1 MIRDDLIA
9 LTPDVLAALSNR
21 GLVKRA
27 TREVDAGERP
37 ALTEDADGAVR
48 AAYPDGVTVTL
59 PPGGGLTAARCSC
72 PAPGVCRH
80 LLAVVLTYQRTHAD
94 APAHEATPD
103 RDAGPDHDA
112 APDRKAP
119 PEREVAPDHDAAAD
133 HDTAAD
139 RTAASNR
146 EAALD
151 RPAAPGPGASRD
163 RGAAPGRE
171 ADGAGGEPWR
181 WSPGDVTDED
191 LAAAIGAPALTA
203 ARRQLRRGYTAV
215 VHRPDPA
222 DPVPR
227 VELPTNTVR
236 FLVPH
241 QIGYARGDAAD
252 DGGESIALAVWACR
266 AADRQHPDRPEAQV
280 RVGGPATVTDLAALD
295 AAVAL
300 AADVLLTGAAH
311 LGSGT
316 DARLAAVRRDLD
328 AAGLRWPLL
337 AVDDLAGQLE
347 AYAARGA
354 RYRPENLADLV
365 AELPARRRAVVNAGA
380 TPPERVLGA
389 HEPAETPLRRLRLTG
404 LGARVRE
411 SGGEVGVDVV
421 LAHPAAVSVLV
432 LHRAY
437 PVTDDGPP
445 TGHELAGR
453 RVTGTTLG
461 ALATG
466 NVVSES
472 AVRSAAHR
480 LRFAAGRLARTTVT
494 PGTGEWSGLPPG
506 LLARD
511 PDALAAELAARP
523 PRLLRPRAAAES
535 VRVLALG
542 EVRAIGYAAGEQR
555 LHATVTGAD
564 GGTATLT
571 ATHHS
576 AAPGALDALAAALDG
591 THGPP
596 RYVSGTVRRGA
607 DGLVVEPLAVV
618 ADAVVVPDLAPGVGD
633 GRLAGALDARPDP
646 VAAALGTASALLA
659 QAAHSGLRHLPA
671 GFPDRLRAT
680 AAGLTGVG
688 LDRCGAALSGLA
700 GALGA
705 DPGEPAV
712 RAWVDAWI
720 RLSVTAESR

>member
-1 MIRDDLIA
+1 MTRDDLIA

-37 ALTEDADGAVR
+37 VLTEDADGAVR

-59 PPGGGLTAARCSC
+59 PVGGGLAAGICSC

-80 LLAVVLTYQRTHAD
+80 LLSVVLTYQRTHAD
-94 APAHEATPD
+94 APAREATPD
-103 RDAGPDHDA
+103 G
-112 APDRKAP
+112 
-119 PEREVAPDHDAAAD
+119 
-133 HDTAAD
+133 
-139 RTAASNR
+139 

-151 RPAAPGPGASRD
+151 GEAAPD
-163 RGAAPGRE
+163 TDAAPGR
-171 ADGAGGEPWR
+171 DDAGVPAEPWR
-181 WSPGDVTDED
+181 WSPGDVTDEE
-191 LAAAIGAPALTA
+191 LAAAINAPALA
-203 ARRQLRRGYTAV
+203 AAKRRLRRGYTAV
-215 VHRPDPA
+215 VHRPDAA

-227 VELPTNTVR
+227 VELPTGTVR
-236 FLVPH
+236 FLVPR

-266 AADRQHPDRPEAQV
+266 AADREHPDRPEAQV
-280 RVGGPATVTDLAALD
+280 RVGGPATVTDHPALD

-300 AADVLLTGAAH
+300 AADVLLTGVAH
-311 LGSGT
+311 LGSGV
-316 DARLAAVRRDLD
+316 DARLAAARRDLD

-337 AVDDLAGQLE
+337 AVEDLAGQLE

-354 RYRPENLADLV
+354 RYRPETLADLL

-380 TPPERVLGA
+380 TPPERVLGT
-389 HEPAETPLRRLRLTG
+389 HEPAETPLRRVRLTG
-404 LGARVRE
+404 LGARVRS

-432 LHRAY
+432 LRRAY
-437 PVTDDGPP
+437 PVTGDDPP
-445 TGHELAGR
+445 TGRELAGR
-453 RVTGTTLG
+453 RITGATLG
-461 ALATG
+461 ALAGG

-472 AVRSAAHR
+472 AVRSAAHQ

-494 PGTGEWSGLPPG
+494 PGAGDWSGLPPG

-511 PDALAAELAARP
+511 PDALAAELAGRP
-523 PRLLRPRAAAES
+523 PRLLRPRTAAES

-555 LHATVTGAD
+555 LHATVTGVD
-564 GGTATLT
+564 GGTATVT
-571 ATHHS
+571 ATHHA

-618 ADAVVVPDLAPGVGD
+618 ADTVVVPDLAPGVGD
-633 GRLAGALDARPDP
+633 GRLAGAVDARPDP
-646 VAAALGTASALLA
+646 VAAALGAAAALLA
-659 QAAHSGLRHLPA
+659 QAAHTGLRHLPA
-671 GFPDRLRAT
+671 AFPERLRAT
-680 AAGLTGVG
+680 AAGLAAVG
-688 LDRCGAALSGLA
+688 LDRCGATVSGLA

-720 RLSVTAESR
+720 RLSVTGESR

>member
-1 MIRDDLIA
+1 MTRDDLIA

-37 ALTEDADGAVR
+37 LLTEDTDGAVR

-59 PPGGGLTAARCSC
+59 PVGGGLAAGICSC

-80 LLAVVLTYQRTHAD
+80 LLTVVLTYQRTHAD
-94 APAHEATPD
+94 APARE
-103 RDAGPDHDA
+103 A
-112 APDRKAP
+112 APDG
-119 PEREVAPDHDAAAD
+119 
-133 HDTAAD
+133 
-139 RTAASNR
+139 

-151 RPAAPGPGASRD
+151 GEAAPD
-163 RGAAPGRE
+163 TDAAPGRDD
-171 ADGAGGEPWR
+171 AGAPAEPWR
-181 WSPGDVTDED
+181 WSPGDVTDEE
-191 LAAAIGAPALTA
+191 LAAAIGAPALA
-203 ARRQLRRGYTAV
+203 AAKRRLRRGYTAV
-215 VHRPDPA
+215 VHRPDAA

-227 VELPTNTVR
+227 VELPTGTVR

-266 AADRQHPDRPEAQV
+266 AADREHPDRPEAQI
-280 RVGGPATVTDLAALD
+280 RVGGPATVTEHAALD

-311 LGSGT
+311 LGSGV
-316 DARLAAVRRDLD
+316 DARLAAARRDLD

-337 AVDDLAGQLE
+337 AVEDLAGQLE

-354 RYRPENLADLV
+354 RYRPETLADLL

-380 TPPERVLGA
+380 TPPERVLGT
-389 HEPAETPLRRLRLTG
+389 HEPAETPLRRVRLTG
-404 LGARVRE
+404 LGARVRS

-432 LHRAY
+432 LRRAY
-437 PVTDDGPP
+437 PITGDDPP
-445 TGHELAGR
+445 TGRELAGR
-453 RVTGTTLG
+453 RITGATLG
-461 ALATG
+461 ALAGG

-472 AVRSAAHR
+472 AVRSAAHQ

-494 PGTGEWSGLPPG
+494 PGAGDWSGLPPG

-511 PDALAAELAARP
+511 PDALAAELAGRP
-523 PRLLRPRAAAES
+523 PRLLRPRTAAES

-564 GGTATLT
+564 GGTATVT
-571 ATHHS
+571 ATHHA

-618 ADAVVVPDLAPGVGD
+618 ADTVVVPDLAPGVGD
-633 GRLAGALDARPDP
+633 GRLAGAVDARPDP
-646 VAAALGTASALLA
+646 VAAALGAAVALLA
-659 QAAHSGLRHLPA
+659 QAGVPWLRSTGRRSPA
-671 GFPDRLRAT
+671 ARRRS
-680 AAGLTGVG
+680 TGT
-688 LDRCGAALSGLA
+688 
-700 GALGA
+700 
-705 DPGEPAV
+705 AV
-712 RAWVDAWI
+712 RWRGRRAPHRRRAHRWRAA
-720 RLSVTAESR
+720 RSAPARSRR

>member
-1 MIRDDLIA
+1 MTRDDLIA

-27 TREVDAGERP
+27 TKEVDAGERP
-37 ALTEDADGAVR
+37 TLTVDADGTMR
-48 AAYPDGVTVTL
+48 AAYPDEVTVTL
-59 PPGGGLTAARCSC
+59 PVGGGLTAGICSC

-80 LLAVVLTYQRTHAD
+80 LLAAVLTYLRAHAD
-94 APAHEATPD
+94 AAGRGATPD
-103 RDAGPDHDA
+103 RDAGPGRDAVSNRKA
-112 APDRKAP
+112 APDGK
-119 PEREVAPDHDAAAD
+119 V
-133 HDTAAD
+133 
-139 RTAASNR
+139 
-146 EAALD
+146 
-151 RPAAPGPGASRD
+151 GPGGKAGPD
-163 RGAAPGRE
+163 RRADPDGHAAPGR
-171 ADGAGGEPWR
+171 DGAAAGEEPWR
-181 WSPGDVTDED
+181 WSPGDVTDEE

-203 ARRQLRRGYTAV
+203 ARRRLRRGYTAV
-215 VHRPDPA
+215 VHRPDAA

-227 VELPTNTVR
+227 VELPTGTVR
-236 FLVPH
+236 FLVPR

-252 DGGESIALAVWACR
+252 DGGEAVALAVWACR
-266 AADRQHPDRPEAQV
+266 TADREHPDRPEAQV
-280 RVGGPATVTDLAALD
+280 RVGGAATVTDRPALD

-300 AADVLLTGAAH
+300 AADVLLAGAPH
-311 LGSGT
+311 LGSGV
-316 DARLAAVRRDLD
+316 DARLAAARRDLD

-354 RYRPENLADLV
+354 RYRPETFADLL

-380 TPPERVLGA
+380 TPAERVLGA
-389 HEPAETPLRRLRLTG
+389 QEPAETPLRRVRLTG

-432 LHRAY
+432 LRRAY
-437 PVTDDGPP
+437 PVTDGGPP

-472 AVRSAAHR
+472 AVRSAAHQ
-480 LRFAAGRLARTTVT
+480 LRFAAGRLARTTVA
-494 PGTGEWSGLPPG
+494 PGAGEWSGLPPG
-506 LLARD
+506 LLVRD
-511 PDALAAELAARP
+511 PDALAAELAGRP
-523 PRLLRPRAAAES
+523 PRLLRSRTAAES

-542 EVRAIGYAAGEQR
+542 EVRAVGYAAGEQR

-564 GGTATLT
+564 GGTATVT
-571 ATHHS
+571 ATHHG
-576 AAPGALDALAAALDG
+576 AAPGALDALAAALEG

-596 RYVSGTVRRGA
+596 RYISGTVRRGA

-618 ADAVVVPDLAPGVGD
+618 ADAVVVPDLSPGAGD
-633 GRLAGALDARPDP
+633 GRLAGAVDARPDP

-659 QAAHSGLRHLPA
+659 QAAHTGLRHLPA

-680 AAGLTGVG
+680 AAGLAGVG

-705 DPGEPAV
+705 DPGEQAV

>member
-1 MIRDDLIA
+1 MTRDDLIA

-37 ALTEDADGAVR
+37 VLTEDADGAVR

-59 PPGGGLTAARCSC
+59 PVGGGLAAGICSC

-80 LLAVVLTYQRTHAD
+80 LLTVVLTYQRTHAD
-94 APAHEATPD
+94 APARE
-103 RDAGPDHDA
+103 A
-112 APDRKAP
+112 APDG
-119 PEREVAPDHDAAAD
+119 
-133 HDTAAD
+133 
-139 RTAASNR
+139 

-151 RPAAPGPGASRD
+151 GEAAPD
-163 RGAAPGRE
+163 TGAAPGRE
-171 ADGAGGEPWR
+171 DAGSGGEPWR
-181 WSPGDVTDED
+181 WSPGDVTDEE
-191 LAAAIGAPALTA
+191 LAAAINAPALA
-203 ARRQLRRGYTAV
+203 AAKRRLRRGYTAV
-215 VHRPDPA
+215 VHRPDAA

-227 VELPTNTVR
+227 VELPTGTVR

-266 AADRQHPDRPEAQV
+266 AADREHPDRPEAQV
-280 RVGGPATVTDLAALD
+280 RVGGPATVTDHPALD

-311 LGSGT
+311 LGSGV
-316 DARLAAVRRDLD
+316 DARLAAARRDLD

-337 AVDDLAGQLE
+337 AVEDLAGQLE

-354 RYRPENLADLV
+354 RYRPETLADLL

-380 TPPERVLGA
+380 TPPERVLGT
-389 HEPAETPLRRLRLTG
+389 HEPAETPLRRVRLTG
-404 LGARVRE
+404 LGARVRS

-432 LHRAY
+432 LRRAY
-437 PVTDDGPP
+437 PVTGDDPP
-445 TGHELAGR
+445 TGRELAGR
-453 RVTGTTLG
+453 RITGATLG
-461 ALATG
+461 ALAGG

-472 AVRSAAHR
+472 AVRSAAHQ

-494 PGTGEWSGLPPG
+494 PGAGDWSGLPPG

-511 PDALAAELAARP
+511 PDALAAELAGRP
-523 PRLLRPRAAAES
+523 PRLLRPRTAAES

-555 LHATVTGAD
+555 LHATVTGVD
-564 GGTATLT
+564 GGTATVT
-571 ATHHS
+571 ATHHA
-576 AAPGALDALAAALDG
+576 AAPGALDALAAAMDG

-618 ADAVVVPDLAPGVGD
+618 ADTVVVPDLAPGVGD
-633 GRLAGALDARPDP
+633 GRLAGAVDARPDP
-646 VAAALGTASALLA
+646 VAAALGAAVALLA
-659 QAAHSGLRHLPA
+659 QAAHTGLRHLPA
-671 GFPDRLRAT
+671 AFPERLRAT
-680 AAGLTGVG
+680 AAGLAAVG
-688 LDRCGAALSGLA
+688 LDRCGATVSGLA

-720 RLSVTAESR
+720 RLSVTGESR

>member
-1 MIRDDLIA
+1 MTRDDLIA

-27 TREVDAGERP
+27 TKEVDAGERP
-37 ALTEDADGAVR
+37 VLTEDADGAVR

-59 PPGGGLTAARCSC
+59 PGGGGLAAGICSC

-80 LLAVVLTYQRTHAD
+80 LLSVVLTYQRTHAD
-94 APAHEATPD
+94 APARE
-103 RDAGPDHDA
+103 A
-112 APDRKAP
+112 APDG
-119 PEREVAPDHDAAAD
+119 
-133 HDTAAD
+133 
-139 RTAASNR
+139 

-151 RPAAPGPGASRD
+151 GEAAPDTDAAPGLDDAGAP
-163 RGAAPGRE
+163 A
-171 ADGAGGEPWR
+171 EPWR
-181 WSPGDVTDED
+181 WSPGDVTDEE
-191 LAAAIGAPALTA
+191 LASAIGAPALA
-203 ARRQLRRGYTAV
+203 AAKRRLRRGYTAV
-215 VHRPDPA
+215 VHRPDAA

-227 VELPTNTVR
+227 VELPTGTVR
-236 FLVPH
+236 FLVPR

-266 AADRQHPDRPEAQV
+266 AADREHPDRPEAQV
-280 RVGGPATVTDLAALD
+280 RVGGPATVTDHPALD

-311 LGSGT
+311 LGSGV
-316 DARLAAVRRDLD
+316 DARLTAARRALD

-337 AVDDLAGQLE
+337 AVEDLAGQLE

-354 RYRPENLADLV
+354 RYRPETLADLL
-365 AELPARRRAVVNAGA
+365 AELPARRRAVVNVGA
-380 TPPERVLGA
+380 TPPERVLGT
-389 HEPAETPLRRLRLTG
+389 HEPAETPLRRVRLTG
-404 LGARVRE
+404 LGARVRS

-432 LHRAY
+432 LRRAY
-437 PVTDDGPP
+437 PVTGDDPP
-445 TGHELAGR
+445 TGRELAGR
-453 RVTGTTLG
+453 RITGATLG
-461 ALATG
+461 ALAGG

-472 AVRSAAHR
+472 AVRSAAHQ

-494 PGTGEWSGLPPG
+494 PGAGDWSGLPPG

-511 PDALAAELAARP
+511 PDALAAELAGRP
-523 PRLLRPRAAAES
+523 PRLLRPRTAAES

-564 GGTATLT
+564 GGTATVT
-571 ATHHS
+571 ATHHA

-618 ADAVVVPDLAPGVGD
+618 ADTVVVPDLAPGVGD
-633 GRLAGALDARPDP
+633 GRLAGAVDARPDP
-646 VAAALGTASALLA
+646 VAAALGAAAALLA
-659 QAAHSGLRHLPA
+659 QAAHTGLRHLPA
-671 GFPDRLRAT
+671 AFPERLRAT
-680 AAGLTGVG
+680 AAGLAAVG
-688 LDRCGAALSGLA
+688 LDRCGATVSGLA

-720 RLSVTAESR
+720 RLSVTGESR

>member
-1 MIRDDLIA
+1 MTRDDLIA

-27 TREVDAGERP
+27 TREVNAGERP
-37 ALTEDADGAVR
+37 VLTEDADGAVR

-59 PPGGGLTAARCSC
+59 PVGGGLAAGICSC

-80 LLAVVLTYQRTHAD
+80 LLTVVLTYQRTHAD
-94 APAHEATPD
+94 AP
-103 RDAGPDHDA
+103 G
-112 APDRKAP
+112 
-119 PEREVAPDHDAAAD
+119 REVAPDQPAAPDRQAVPGHDAASS
-133 HDTAAD
+133 HDAEPGHDVTPG
-139 RTAASNR
+139 
-146 EAALD
+146 LD
-151 RPAAPGPGASRD
+151 DA
-163 RGAAPGRE
+163 
-171 ADGAGGEPWR
+171 GAGCEPWR
-181 WSPGDVTDED
+181 WSPGDVTDEE
-191 LAAAIGAPALTA
+191 LAAAINAPALA
-203 ARRQLRRGYTAV
+203 AAKRRLRRGYTAV
-215 VHRPDPA
+215 VHRPDAA

-227 VELPTNTVR
+227 VELPTGTVR
-236 FLVPH
+236 FLVPR

-266 AADRQHPDRPEAQV
+266 AADREHPDRPEAQV
-280 RVGGPATVTDLAALD
+280 RVGGPATVTDHPALD

-300 AADVLLTGAAH
+300 AADVLLTGVAH
-311 LGSGT
+311 LGSGV
-316 DARLAAVRRDLD
+316 DARLAAARRDLD

-337 AVDDLAGQLE
+337 AVEDLAGQLE

-354 RYRPENLADLV
+354 RYRPETLADLL

-380 TPPERVLGA
+380 TPPERVLGT
-389 HEPAETPLRRLRLTG
+389 HEPAETPLRRVRLTG
-404 LGARVRE
+404 LGARVRS

-432 LHRAY
+432 LRRAY
-437 PVTDDGPP
+437 PVTGDDPP
-445 TGHELAGR
+445 TGRELAGR
-453 RVTGTTLG
+453 RITGATLG
-461 ALATG
+461 ALAGG

-472 AVRSAAHR
+472 AVRSAAHQ

-494 PGTGEWSGLPPG
+494 PGAGDWSGLPPG

-511 PDALAAELAARP
+511 PDALAAELAGRP
-523 PRLLRPRAAAES
+523 PRLLRPRTAAES

-564 GGTATLT
+564 GGTATVT
-571 ATHHS
+571 ATHHA

-596 RYVSGTVRRGA
+596 RYVSGAVRRGA

-618 ADAVVVPDLAPGVGD
+618 ADTVVVPDLAPGVGD
-633 GRLAGALDARPDP
+633 GRLAGAVDARPDP
-646 VAAALGTASALLA
+646 VAAALGAAVALLA
-659 QAAHSGLRHLPA
+659 QAAHTGLRHLPA
-671 GFPDRLRAT
+671 AFPERLRAT
-680 AAGLTGVG
+680 AAGLAAVG
-688 LDRCGAALSGLA
+688 LDRCGATVSGLA

-720 RLSVTAESR
+720 RLSVTGESR

>member
-1 MIRDDLIA
+1 MTRDDLIA
-9 LTPDVLAALSNR
+9 LIPDVLAALSNR

-27 TREVDAGERP
+27 TKEVDAGERP
-37 ALTEDADGAVR
+37 MLTEDTDGAVR

-59 PPGGGLTAARCSC
+59 PVGGGLAAGICSC

-80 LLAVVLTYQRTHAD
+80 LLTVVLTYQRTHAD
-94 APAHEATPD
+94 APARE
-103 RDAGPDHDA
+103 A
-112 APDRKAP
+112 APDG
-119 PEREVAPDHDAAAD
+119 
-133 HDTAAD
+133 
-139 RTAASNR
+139 

-151 RPAAPGPGASRD
+151 GEAAPD
-163 RGAAPGRE
+163 TDAAPGRE
-171 ADGAGGEPWR
+171 DAGSGGEPWR
-181 WSPGDVTDED
+181 WSPGDVTDEE
-191 LAAAIGAPALTA
+191 LAAAIGAPALA
-203 ARRQLRRGYTAV
+203 AAKRRLRRGYTAV
-215 VHRPDPA
+215 VHRPDAA

-227 VELPTNTVR
+227 VELPTGTVR
-236 FLVPH
+236 FLVPR

-266 AADRQHPDRPEAQV
+266 AADREHPDRPEAQV
-280 RVGGPATVTDLAALD
+280 RVGGPATVTDHPALD

-300 AADVLLTGAAH
+300 AADVLLTGVAH
-311 LGSGT
+311 LGSGV
-316 DARLAAVRRDLD
+316 DARLAAARRDLD

-337 AVDDLAGQLE
+337 AVEDLAGQLE

-354 RYRPENLADLV
+354 RYRPETLADLL

-380 TPPERVLGA
+380 TPPERVLGT
-389 HEPAETPLRRLRLTG
+389 HEPAETPLRRVRLTG
-404 LGARVRE
+404 LGARVRS

-432 LHRAY
+432 LRRAY
-437 PVTDDGPP
+437 PVTGDDPP
-445 TGHELAGR
+445 TGRELAGR
-453 RVTGTTLG
+453 RITGATLG
-461 ALATG
+461 ALAGG

-472 AVRSAAHR
+472 AVRSAAHQ

-494 PGTGEWSGLPPG
+494 PGAGDWSGLPPG

-511 PDALAAELAARP
+511 PDALAAELAGRP
-523 PRLLRPRAAAES
+523 PRLLRPRTAAES

-555 LHATVTGAD
+555 LHATVTGVD
-564 GGTATLT
+564 GGTATVT
-571 ATHHS
+571 ATHHA

-618 ADAVVVPDLAPGVGD
+618 ADTVVVPDLAPGVGD
-633 GRLAGALDARPDP
+633 GRLAGAVDARPDP
-646 VAAALGTASALLA
+646 VAAALGAAAALLA
-659 QAAHSGLRHLPA
+659 QAAHTGLRHLPA
-671 GFPDRLRAT
+671 AFPERLRAT
-680 AAGLTGVG
+680 AAGLAAVG
-688 LDRCGAALSGLA
+688 LDRCGATVAGLA

-720 RLSVTAESR
+720 RLSVTGESR

>member
-1 MIRDDLIA
+1 MTRDDLIA

-27 TREVDAGERP
+27 TKEVDGGERP

-59 PPGGGLTAARCSC
+59 PVGGGLAAGICSC

-80 LLAVVLTYQRTHAD
+80 LLTVVLTYQRTHAD
-94 APAHEATPD
+94 APARE
-103 RDAGPDHDA
+103 A
-112 APDRKAP
+112 APDG
-119 PEREVAPDHDAAAD
+119 
-133 HDTAAD
+133 
-139 RTAASNR
+139 

-151 RPAAPGPGASRD
+151 GEAAPD
-163 RGAAPGRE
+163 TDAAPGRDD
-171 ADGAGGEPWR
+171 AGSGGEPWR
-181 WSPGDVTDED
+181 WSPGDVTDEE
-191 LAAAIGAPALTA
+191 LAAAIGAPALA
-203 ARRQLRRGYTAV
+203 AAKRRLRRGYTAV
-215 VHRPDPA
+215 VHRPDAA

-227 VELPTNTVR
+227 VELPTGTVR
-236 FLVPH
+236 FLVPR
-241 QIGYARGDAAD
+241 QIGYARGDAD

-266 AADRQHPDRPEAQV
+266 AADREHPDRPEAQI
-280 RVGGPATVTDLAALD
+280 RVGGPATVTEHAALD

-311 LGSGT
+311 LGSGV
-316 DARLAAVRRDLD
+316 DGRLAAARRDLD

-337 AVDDLAGQLE
+337 AVEDLAGQLE

-354 RYRPENLADLV
+354 RYRPETLADLL

-380 TPPERVLGA
+380 TPPERVLGT
-389 HEPAETPLRRLRLTG
+389 HEPAETPLRRVRLTG
-404 LGARVRE
+404 LGARVRS

-432 LHRAY
+432 LRRAY
-437 PVTDDGPP
+437 PITGDDPP
-445 TGHELAGR
+445 TGRELAGR
-453 RVTGTTLG
+453 RITGATLG
-461 ALATG
+461 ALAGG

-472 AVRSAAHR
+472 AVRSAAHQ

-494 PGTGEWSGLPPG
+494 PGAGDWSGLPPG

-511 PDALAAELAARP
+511 PDALAAELAGRP
-523 PRLLRPRAAAES
+523 PRLLRPRTAAES

-564 GGTATLT
+564 GGTATVT
-571 ATHHS
+571 ATHHA

-618 ADAVVVPDLAPGVGD
+618 ADTVVVPDLAPGVGD
-633 GRLAGALDARPDP
+633 GRLAGAVDARPDP
-646 VAAALGTASALLA
+646 VAAALGAAVALLA
-659 QAAHSGLRHLPA
+659 QAAHTGLRHLPA
-671 GFPDRLRAT
+671 AFPERLRAT
-680 AAGLTGVG
+680 AAGLAAVG
-688 LDRCGAALSGLA
+688 LDRCGATVSGLA

-720 RLSVTAESR
+720 RLSVTGESR

>member
-1 MIRDDLIA
+1 MTRADLIA

-27 TREVDAGERP
+27 TKEVDAGERP
-37 ALTEDADGAVR
+37 TLIEDTDGAVR

-59 PPGGGLTAARCSC
+59 PPGGGGLAAACCSC

-80 LLAVVLTYQRTHAD
+80 LLAVVLTYQRTHAHTPD
-94 APAHEATPD
+94 RQAPPD
-103 RDAGPDHDA
+103 RDAAPGHDA

-119 PEREVAPDHDAAAD
+119 PDGEVAPGY
-133 HDTAAD
+133 DTAGD
-139 RTAASNR
+139 RKAAPNL
-146 EAALD
+146 EAAPD
-151 RPAAPGPGASRD
+151 GQ
-163 RGAAPGRE
+163 AAPGRDD
-171 ADGAGGEPWR
+171 ARAGGEPWR
-181 WSPGDVTDED
+181 WSPGDVTDEE
-191 LAAAIGAPALTA
+191 LAAAIGAPALA
-203 ARRQLRRGYTAV
+203 AAQRRRRRGYTAV
-215 VHRPDPA
+215 VHRPDAA

-227 VELPTNTVR
+227 VELPTGTVR
-236 FLVPH
+236 FLVPR

-252 DGGESIALAVWACR
+252 DGGEAIALAVWACR
-266 AADRQHPDRPEAQV
+266 AADREHPDRPEAQV
-280 RVGGPATVTDLAALD
+280 RVGGAATVTDHPALD
-295 AAVAL
+295 AAVTL

-311 LGSGT
+311 LGSGV

-354 RYRPENLADLV
+354 RYRPETFADLL

-380 TPPERVLGA
+380 TPPERVLGT
-389 HEPAETPLRRLRLTG
+389 HEPAETPLRRVRLTG
-404 LGARVRE
+404 LGARVRC

-432 LHRAY
+432 LRRAY
-437 PVTDDGPP
+437 PVTDDGTP

-453 RVTGTTLG
+453 RATGATLG

-494 PGTGEWSGLPPG
+494 PGTGSWSELPPG
-506 LLARD
+506 LLTGD
-511 PDALAAELAARP
+511 PDALAAELAGRP
-523 PRLLRPRAAAES
+523 PRLLRPRTAAEA

-555 LHATVTGAD
+555 LDATVTGAD
-564 GGTATLT
+564 GGTATVT
-571 ATHHS
+571 ATHHA

-618 ADAVVVPDLAPGVGD
+618 ADAVVVPELAPGAGD
-633 GRLAGALDARPDP
+633 GRLAGAVDVRPDP

-659 QAAHSGLRHLPA
+659 QAAHTGLRHLAA
-671 GFPDRLRAT
+671 GFPERLRTT
-680 AAGLTGVG
+680 AAGLAGVG
-688 LDRCGAALSGLA
+688 LERCGAALSGLA
-700 GALGA
+700 GTLGA

-720 RLSVTAESR
+720 RLSVTTESR

>member
-1 MIRDDLIA
+1 MTRDDLIA

-37 ALTEDADGAVR
+37 VLTEDADGAVR

-59 PPGGGLTAARCSC
+59 PVGGGLAAGICSC

-80 LLAVVLTYQRTHAD
+80 LLTVVLTYQRTHAD
-94 APAHEATPD
+94 APARE
-103 RDAGPDHDA
+103 A
-112 APDRKAP
+112 APDG
-119 PEREVAPDHDAAAD
+119 
-133 HDTAAD
+133 
-139 RTAASNR
+139 

-151 RPAAPGPGASRD
+151 GEAAPD
-163 RGAAPGRE
+163 TDAAPGRE
-171 ADGAGGEPWR
+171 DAGSGGEPWR
-181 WSPGDVTDED
+181 WSPGDVTDEE
-191 LAAAIGAPALTA
+191 LAAAIGAPALA
-203 ARRQLRRGYTAV
+203 AAKRRLRRGYTAV
-215 VHRPDPA
+215 VHRPDAA

-227 VELPTNTVR
+227 VELPTGTVR
-236 FLVPH
+236 FLVPR

-266 AADRQHPDRPEAQV
+266 AADREHPDRPEAQV
-280 RVGGPATVTDLAALD
+280 RVGGPATVTDHPALD

-300 AADVLLTGAAH
+300 AADVLLTGVAH
-311 LGSGT
+311 LGSGV
-316 DARLAAVRRDLD
+316 DARLAAARRDLD

-337 AVDDLAGQLE
+337 AVEDLAGQLE

-354 RYRPENLADLV
+354 RYRPETLADLL

-380 TPPERVLGA
+380 TPPERVLGT
-389 HEPAETPLRRLRLTG
+389 HEPAETPLRRVRLTG
-404 LGARVRE
+404 LGARVRS

-432 LHRAY
+432 LRRAY
-437 PVTDDGPP
+437 PVTGDDPP
-445 TGHELAGR
+445 TGRELAGR
-453 RVTGTTLG
+453 RITGATLG
-461 ALATG
+461 ALAGG

-472 AVRSAAHR
+472 AVRSAAHQ

-494 PGTGEWSGLPPG
+494 PGAGDWSGLPPG

-511 PDALAAELAARP
+511 PDALAAELAGRP
-523 PRLLRPRAAAES
+523 PRLLRPRTAAES

-555 LHATVTGAD
+555 LHATVTGVD
-564 GGTATLT
+564 GGTATVT
-571 ATHHS
+571 ATHHA

-618 ADAVVVPDLAPGVGD
+618 ADTVVVPDLAPGVGD
-633 GRLAGALDARPDP
+633 GRLAGAVDARPDP
-646 VAAALGTASALLA
+646 VAAALGAAAALLA
-659 QAAHSGLRHLPA
+659 QAAHTGLRHLPA
-671 GFPDRLRAT
+671 AFPERLRAT
-680 AAGLTGVG
+680 AAGLAAVG
-688 LDRCGAALSGLA
+688 MDRCGATVSGLA

-720 RLSVTAESR
+720 RLSVTGESR

>member
-1 MIRDDLIA
+1 MTRDDLIA

-27 TREVDAGERP
+27 TKEVDAGERP
-37 ALTEDADGAVR
+37 VLTEDADGAVR

-59 PPGGGLTAARCSC
+59 PVGGGLAAGICSC

-94 APAHEATPD
+94 AP
-103 RDAGPDHDA
+103 G
-112 APDRKAP
+112 
-119 PEREVAPDHDAAAD
+119 REVAPDQPAAPDRQAVPGHDAASS
-133 HDTAAD
+133 HDAEPGHDVTPG
-139 RTAASNR
+139 
-146 EAALD
+146 LD
-151 RPAAPGPGASRD
+151 DAGS
-163 RGAAPGRE
+163 
-171 ADGAGGEPWR
+171 GGEPWR
-181 WSPGDVTDED
+181 WSPGDVTDEE
-191 LAAAIGAPALTA
+191 LAAAIGAPAQA
-203 ARRQLRRGYTAV
+203 AAKRRLRRGYTAV
-215 VHRPDPA
+215 VHRPDAA

-227 VELPTNTVR
+227 VELPTGTVR
-236 FLVPH
+236 FLVPR

-266 AADRQHPDRPEAQV
+266 AADREHPDRPEAQV
-280 RVGGPATVTDLAALD
+280 RVGGPATVTDHPALD

-300 AADVLLTGAAH
+300 AADVLLTGVAH
-311 LGSGT
+311 LGSGV
-316 DARLAAVRRDLD
+316 DARLAAARRDLD

-337 AVDDLAGQLE
+337 AVEDLAGQLE

-354 RYRPENLADLV
+354 RYRPETLADLL

-380 TPPERVLGA
+380 TPPERVLGT
-389 HEPAETPLRRLRLTG
+389 HEPAETPLRRVRLTG
-404 LGARVRE
+404 LGARVRS

-432 LHRAY
+432 LRRAY
-437 PVTDDGPP
+437 PVTGDDPP
-445 TGHELAGR
+445 TGRELAGR
-453 RVTGTTLG
+453 RITGATLG
-461 ALATG
+461 ALAGG

-472 AVRSAAHR
+472 AVRSAAHQ

-494 PGTGEWSGLPPG
+494 PGAGDWSGLPPG

-511 PDALAAELAARP
+511 PDALAAELAGRP
-523 PRLLRPRAAAES
+523 PRLLRPRTAAES

-555 LHATVTGAD
+555 LHATVTGVD
-564 GGTATLT
+564 GGTATVT
-571 ATHHS
+571 ATHHA

-618 ADAVVVPDLAPGVGD
+618 ADTVVVPDLAPGVGD
-633 GRLAGALDARPDP
+633 GRLAGAVDARPDP
-646 VAAALGTASALLA
+646 VAAALGAAVALLA
-659 QAAHSGLRHLPA
+659 QAAHTGLRHLPA
-671 GFPDRLRAT
+671 AFPERLRAT
-680 AAGLTGVG
+680 AAGLAAVG
-688 LDRCGAALSGLA
+688 LDRCGATVSGLA

-720 RLSVTAESR
+720 RLSVTGESR

>member
-27 TREVDAGERP
+27 TKEVDAGERP

-59 PPGGGLTAARCSC
+59 PVGGGLAAGICSC

-94 APAHEATPD
+94 APDREARPD
-103 RDAGPDHDA
+103 GEAAPDTDA
-112 APDRKAP
+112 APGR
-119 PEREVAPDHDAAAD
+119 HAD
-133 HDTAAD
+133 
-139 RTAASNR
+139 
-146 EAALD
+146 
-151 RPAAPGPGASRD
+151 PGGQAPGPGASRD
-163 RGAAPGRE
+163 QEAAPGNAAGPGRVAAPGRE
-171 ADGAGGEPWR
+171 GAAAGSEPWR
-181 WSPGDVTDED
+181 WSPGDVTDEE

-203 ARRQLRRGYTAV
+203 ARRRLRRGYAAM
-215 VHRPDPA
+215 VHRPDAA

-227 VELPTNTVR
+227 VELPTGTVR
-236 FLVPH
+236 FLVPR

-252 DGGESIALAVWACR
+252 DGGEAIALAVWACR
-266 AADRQHPDRPEAQV
+266 AADREHPDRPEAQV
-280 RVGGPATVTDLAALD
+280 QVGGTATVTEHPALD

-311 LGSGT
+311 LGSGV
-316 DARLAAVRRDLD
+316 DARLAATRRDLD

-337 AVDDLAGQLE
+337 AVEDLAGQLE

-354 RYRPENLADLV
+354 RYRPETFADLL

-380 TPPERVLGA
+380 TPVERVLGT
-389 HEPAETPLRRLRLTG
+389 HEPAETPLRRVRLTG
-404 LGARVRE
+404 LGARVRC

-421 LAHPAAVSVLV
+421 LAHPTAVSVLV
-432 LHRAY
+432 LRRAY

-453 RVTGTTLG
+453 RVTGATLG

-480 LRFAAGRLARTTVT
+480 LRIAAGRLARTTVT
-494 PGTGEWSGLPPG
+494 PGAGEWSGLPPG

-511 PDALAAELAARP
+511 PDALAAELAGRP
-523 PRLLRPRAAAES
+523 PRLLRPRTAAES

-555 LHATVTGAD
+555 LHATVTGVD
-564 GGTATLT
+564 GGTATVT
-571 ATHHS
+571 ATHHA

-633 GRLAGALDARPDP
+633 GRLTGAVDARPDP

-659 QAAHSGLRHLPA
+659 QAAHTGLRHLPV

-680 AAGLTGVG
+680 AATLGGVG

-700 GALGA
+700 GTLGA

>member
-1 MIRDDLIA
+1 MTRDDLIA

-37 ALTEDADGAVR
+37 TLSEDTDGAVR

-59 PPGGGLTAARCSC
+59 PPGGGGLAAGCCSC

-80 LLAVVLTYQRTHAD
+80 LLAVVLTYQRTHA
-94 APAHEATPD
+94 ATTPSHAAA
-103 RDAGPDHDA
+103 RDQPA
-112 APDRKAP
+112 APDRQAVP
-119 PEREVAPDHDAAAD
+119 GHDATPGQDATPGRDVAPGHDAK
-133 HDTAAD
+133 
-139 RTAASNR
+139 
-146 EAALD
+146 
-151 RPAAPGPGASRD
+151 
-163 RGAAPGRE
+163 PGRD
-171 ADGAGGEPWR
+171 AGAGGEPWR
-181 WSPGDVTDED
+181 WSPGDVTDDE
-191 LAAAIGAPALTA
+191 LAAAIGAPALA
-203 ARRQLRRGYTAV
+203 AAQRRRRRGYTAV
-215 VHRPDPA
+215 VHRPDAA

-227 VELPTNTVR
+227 VELPTGTVR
-236 FLVPH
+236 FLVPR

-252 DGGESIALAVWACR
+252 DGGEAIALAVWACR
-266 AADRQHPDRPEAQV
+266 TADREQPDRSEAQV
-280 RVGGPATVTDLAALD
+280 RVGGAATATDHPALD
-295 AAVAL
+295 TAVAL

-311 LGSGT
+311 LGSGVA
-316 DARLAAVRRDLD
+316 ARLAAARRDLD

-337 AVDDLAGQLE
+337 ALDDLAGQLE

-354 RYRPENLADLV
+354 RYRPDTFADLL

-380 TPPERVLGA
+380 TPPERLLGT
-389 HEPAETPLRRLRLTG
+389 HEPAETPLRRVRLTG
-404 LGARVRE
+404 LGARVRC

-445 TGHELAGR
+445 TGHELAAR
-453 RVTGTTLG
+453 PVTGTTLG

-494 PGTGEWSGLPPG
+494 PGGGDWSGLPPG

-511 PDALAAELAARP
+511 PDALAAELAGRP
-523 PRLLRPRAAAES
+523 PRLLRPRTAAES

-564 GGTATLT
+564 GGTATIT
-571 ATHHS
+571 ATHHG

-618 ADAVVVPDLAPGVGD
+618 ADAVVVPDLAAGVGD
-633 GRLAGALDARPDP
+633 GRLAGAVDARPDP
-646 VAAALGTASALLA
+646 VAAALATASALLA
-659 QAAHSGLRHLPA
+659 QAAHTGLRHLPA

-680 AAGLTGVG
+680 AAGLAGVG

-700 GALGA
+700 GTLGA

>member
-1 MIRDDLIA
+1 MTRDDLIA

-27 TREVDAGERP
+27 TKEVDAGERP
-37 ALTEDADGAVR
+37 VLTEDADGEVR

-59 PPGGGLTAARCSC
+59 PGGGGLAAGICSC

-80 LLAVVLTYQRTHAD
+80 LLTVVLTYQRTHAD
-94 APAHEATPD
+94 AP
-103 RDAGPDHDA
+103 G
-112 APDRKAP
+112 
-119 PEREVAPDHDAAAD
+119 REVAPDQPAAPDRQAVPGHDAASS
-133 HDTAAD
+133 HDAEPGHDVTPG
-139 RTAASNR
+139 
-146 EAALD
+146 LD
-151 RPAAPGPGASRD
+151 DAGS
-163 RGAAPGRE
+163 
-171 ADGAGGEPWR
+171 GGEPWR
-181 WSPGDVTDED
+181 WSPGDVTDEE
-191 LAAAIGAPALTA
+191 LAAAIGAPAQA
-203 ARRQLRRGYTAV
+203 AAKRRLRRGYTAV
-215 VHRPDPA
+215 VHRPDAA

-227 VELPTNTVR
+227 VELPTGTVR
-236 FLVPH
+236 FLVPR

-266 AADRQHPDRPEAQV
+266 AADREHPDRPEAQV
-280 RVGGPATVTDLAALD
+280 RVGGPATVTDHPALD

-300 AADVLLTGAAH
+300 AADVLLTGVAH
-311 LGSGT
+311 LGSGV
-316 DARLAAVRRDLD
+316 DARLAAARRDLD

-337 AVDDLAGQLE
+337 AVEDLAGQLE

-354 RYRPENLADLV
+354 RYRPETLADLL

-380 TPPERVLGA
+380 TPPERVLGT
-389 HEPAETPLRRLRLTG
+389 HEPAETPLRRVRLTG
-404 LGARVRE
+404 LGARVRS

-432 LHRAY
+432 LRRAY
-437 PVTDDGPP
+437 PVTGDDPP
-445 TGHELAGR
+445 TGRELAGR
-453 RVTGTTLG
+453 RITGATLG
-461 ALATG
+461 ALAGG

-472 AVRSAAHR
+472 AVRSAAHQ

-494 PGTGEWSGLPPG
+494 PGAGDWSGLPPG

-511 PDALAAELAARP
+511 PDALAAELAGRP
-523 PRLLRPRAAAES
+523 PRLLRPRTAAES

-555 LHATVTGAD
+555 LHATVTGVD
-564 GGTATLT
+564 GGTATVT
-571 ATHHS
+571 ATHHA

-618 ADAVVVPDLAPGVGD
+618 ADTVVVPDLAPGVGD
-633 GRLAGALDARPDP
+633 GRLAGAVDARPDP
-646 VAAALGTASALLA
+646 VAAALGAAAALLA
-659 QAAHSGLRHLPA
+659 QAAHTGLRHLPA
-671 GFPDRLRAT
+671 AFPERLRAT
-680 AAGLTGVG
+680 AAGLAAVG
-688 LDRCGAALSGLA
+688 LDRCGATVSGLA

-720 RLSVTAESR
+720 RLSVTGESR

>member
-1 MIRDDLIA
+1 MTRDDLIA

-37 ALTEDADGAVR
+37 VLTEDADGAVR

-59 PPGGGLTAARCSC
+59 PVGGGLAAGICSC

-80 LLAVVLTYQRTHAD
+80 LLTVVLTYQRTHAD
-94 APAHEATPD
+94 AP
-103 RDAGPDHDA
+103 G
-112 APDRKAP
+112 
-119 PEREVAPDHDAAAD
+119 REVAPDQPTAPDRQAVPGHDAASS
-133 HDTAAD
+133 HDAEPGHDVTPG
-139 RTAASNR
+139 
-146 EAALD
+146 LD
-151 RPAAPGPGASRD
+151 DAGAPA
-163 RGAAPGRE
+163 
-171 ADGAGGEPWR
+171 EPWR
-181 WSPGDVTDED
+181 WSPGDVTDEE
-191 LAAAIGAPALTA
+191 LASAIGAPALA
-203 ARRQLRRGYTAV
+203 AAKRRLRRGYTAV
-215 VHRPDPA
+215 VHRPDAA

-227 VELPTNTVR
+227 VELPTGTVR
-236 FLVPH
+236 FLVPR

-266 AADRQHPDRPEAQV
+266 AADREHPDRPEAQV
-280 RVGGPATVTDLAALD
+280 RVGGPATVTDHPALD

-300 AADVLLTGAAH
+300 AADVLLTGVAH
-311 LGSGT
+311 LGSGV
-316 DARLAAVRRDLD
+316 DARLAAARRDLD

-337 AVDDLAGQLE
+337 AVEDLAGQLE

-354 RYRPENLADLV
+354 RYRPETLADLL

-380 TPPERVLGA
+380 TPPERVLGT
-389 HEPAETPLRRLRLTG
+389 HEPAETPLRRVRLTG
-404 LGARVRE
+404 LGARVRS

-432 LHRAY
+432 LRRAY
-437 PVTDDGPP
+437 PVTGDDPH
-445 TGHELAGR
+445 TGRELAGR
-453 RVTGTTLG
+453 RITGATLG
-461 ALATG
+461 ALAGG

-472 AVRSAAHR
+472 AVRSAAHQ

-494 PGTGEWSGLPPG
+494 PGAGDWSGLPPG

-511 PDALAAELAARP
+511 PDALAAELAGRP
-523 PRLLRPRAAAES
+523 PRLLRPRTAAES

-555 LHATVTGAD
+555 LHATVTGVD
-564 GGTATLT
+564 GGTATVT
-571 ATHHS
+571 ATHHA

-618 ADAVVVPDLAPGVGD
+618 ADTVVVPDLAPGVGD
-633 GRLAGALDARPDP
+633 GRLAGAVDARPDP
-646 VAAALGTASALLA
+646 VAAALGAAAALLA
-659 QAAHSGLRHLPA
+659 QAAHTGLRHLPA
-671 GFPDRLRAT
+671 AFPERLRAT
-680 AAGLTGVG
+680 AAGLAAVG
-688 LDRCGAALSGLA
+688 LDRCGATVSGLA

-720 RLSVTAESR
+720 RLSVTGESR

>member
-1 MIRDDLIA
+1 MTRDDLIA

-27 TREVDAGERP
+27 TKEVDGGERP

-59 PPGGGLTAARCSC
+59 PVGGGLAAGICSC

-94 APAHEATPD
+94 AP
-103 RDAGPDHDA
+103 G
-112 APDRKAP
+112 
-119 PEREVAPDHDAAAD
+119 REVAPDQPAAPDRQAVPGHDAASS
-133 HDTAAD
+133 HDAEPGHDVTPG
-139 RTAASNR
+139 
-146 EAALD
+146 LD
-151 RPAAPGPGASRD
+151 DAGS
-163 RGAAPGRE
+163 
-171 ADGAGGEPWR
+171 GGEPWR
-181 WSPGDVTDED
+181 WSPGDVTDEE
-191 LAAAIGAPALTA
+191 LAAAIGAPAQA
-203 ARRQLRRGYTAV
+203 AAKRRLRRGYTAV
-215 VHRPDPA
+215 VHRPDAA

-227 VELPTNTVR
+227 VELPTGTVR
-236 FLVPH
+236 FLVPR

-266 AADRQHPDRPEAQV
+266 AADREHPDRPEAQV
-280 RVGGPATVTDLAALD
+280 RVGGPATVTDHPALD

-311 LGSGT
+311 LGSGV
-316 DARLAAVRRDLD
+316 DGRLAAARRDLD

-337 AVDDLAGQLE
+337 AVEDLAGQLE

-354 RYRPENLADLV
+354 RYRPETLADLL

-380 TPPERVLGA
+380 TPPERVLGT
-389 HEPAETPLRRLRLTG
+389 HEPAETPLRRVRLTG
-404 LGARVRE
+404 LGARVRS

-432 LHRAY
+432 LRRAY
-437 PVTDDGPP
+437 PVTGDDPH
-445 TGHELAGR
+445 TGRELAGR
-453 RVTGTTLG
+453 RITGATLG
-461 ALATG
+461 ALAGG

-472 AVRSAAHR
+472 AVRSAAHQ

-494 PGTGEWSGLPPG
+494 PGAGDWSGLPPG

-511 PDALAAELAARP
+511 PDALAAELAGRP
-523 PRLLRPRAAAES
+523 PRLLRPRTAAES

-555 LHATVTGAD
+555 LHATVTGVD
-564 GGTATLT
+564 GGTATVT
-571 ATHHS
+571 ATHHA

-618 ADAVVVPDLAPGVGD
+618 ADTVVVPDLAPGVGD
-633 GRLAGALDARPDP
+633 GRLAGAVDARPDP
-646 VAAALGTASALLA
+646 VAAALGAAAALLA
-659 QAAHSGLRHLPA
+659 QAAHTGLRHLPA
-671 GFPDRLRAT
+671 AFPERLRAT
-680 AAGLTGVG
+680 AAGLAAVG
-688 LDRCGAALSGLA
+688 LDRCGATVSGLA

-720 RLSVTAESR
+720 RLSVTGESR

>member
-1 MIRDDLIA
+1 MTRDDLIA

-27 TREVDAGERP
+27 TKEVDGGERP

-59 PPGGGLTAARCSC
+59 PVGGGLAAGICSC

-80 LLAVVLTYQRTHAD
+80 LLTVVLTYQRTHAD
-94 APAHEATPD
+94 APARE
-103 RDAGPDHDA
+103 A
-112 APDRKAP
+112 APDG
-119 PEREVAPDHDAAAD
+119 
-133 HDTAAD
+133 
-139 RTAASNR
+139 

-151 RPAAPGPGASRD
+151 GEAAPD
-163 RGAAPGRE
+163 TDAAPGRE
-171 ADGAGGEPWR
+171 DAGSGGEPWR
-181 WSPGDVTDED
+181 WSPGDVTDEE
-191 LAAAIGAPALTA
+191 LAAAIGAPALA
-203 ARRQLRRGYTAV
+203 AAKRRLRRGYTAV
-215 VHRPDPA
+215 VHRPDAA

-227 VELPTNTVR
+227 VELPTGTVR
-236 FLVPH
+236 FLVPR

-266 AADRQHPDRPEAQV
+266 AADREHPDRPEAQV
-280 RVGGPATVTDLAALD
+280 RVGGPATVTDHPALD

-300 AADVLLTGAAH
+300 AADVLLTGVAH
-311 LGSGT
+311 LGSGV
-316 DARLAAVRRDLD
+316 DARLAAARRDLD

-337 AVDDLAGQLE
+337 AVEDLAGQLE

-354 RYRPENLADLV
+354 RYRPETLADLL

-380 TPPERVLGA
+380 TPPERVLGT
-389 HEPAETPLRRLRLTG
+389 HEPAETPLRRVRLTG
-404 LGARVRE
+404 LGARVRS

-432 LHRAY
+432 LRRAY
-437 PVTDDGPP
+437 PVTGDDPP
-445 TGHELAGR
+445 TGRELAGR
-453 RVTGTTLG
+453 RITGATLG
-461 ALATG
+461 ALAGG

-472 AVRSAAHR
+472 AVRSAAHQ

-494 PGTGEWSGLPPG
+494 PGAGDWSGLPPG

-511 PDALAAELAARP
+511 PDALAAELAGRP
-523 PRLLRPRAAAES
+523 PRLLRPRTAAES

-555 LHATVTGAD
+555 LHATVTGVD
-564 GGTATLT
+564 GGTATVT
-571 ATHHS
+571 ATHHA

-618 ADAVVVPDLAPGVGD
+618 ADTVVVPDLAPGVGD
-633 GRLAGALDARPDP
+633 GRLAGAVDARPDP
-646 VAAALGTASALLA
+646 VAAALGAAAALLA
-659 QAAHSGLRHLPA
+659 QAAHTGLRHLPA
-671 GFPDRLRAT
+671 AFPERLRAT
-680 AAGLTGVG
+680 AAGLAAVG
-688 LDRCGAALSGLA
+688 LDRCGATVAGLA

-720 RLSVTAESR
+720 RLSVTGESR

>member
-1 MIRDDLIA
+1 MTRDDLIA

-21 GLVKRA
+21 GLLKRA
-27 TREVDAGERP
+27 TKEVDAGERP
-37 ALTEDADGAVR
+37 MLTEDTDGAVR

-59 PPGGGLTAARCSC
+59 PVRGGLAAGICSC

-80 LLAVVLTYQRTHAD
+80 LLTVVLTYQRTHAD
-94 APAHEATPD
+94 AP
-103 RDAGPDHDA
+103 G
-112 APDRKAP
+112 
-119 PEREVAPDHDAAAD
+119 REVAPDQPAASDRQAVPGHDAASS
-133 HDTAAD
+133 HDAEPGHDVTPG
-139 RTAASNR
+139 
-146 EAALD
+146 LD
-151 RPAAPGPGASRD
+151 DAGS
-163 RGAAPGRE
+163 
-171 ADGAGGEPWR
+171 GGEPWR
-181 WSPGDVTDED
+181 WSPGDVTDEE
-191 LAAAIGAPALTA
+191 LAAAIGAPALA
-203 ARRQLRRGYTAV
+203 AAKRRLRRGYTAV
-215 VHRPDPA
+215 VHRPDAA

-227 VELPTNTVR
+227 VELPTGTVR
-236 FLVPH
+236 FLVPR

-266 AADRQHPDRPEAQV
+266 AADREHPDRPEAQV
-280 RVGGPATVTDLAALD
+280 RVGGPATVTDHPALD

-300 AADVLLTGAAH
+300 AADVLLTGVAH
-311 LGSGT
+311 LGSGV
-316 DARLAAVRRDLD
+316 DARLAAARRDLD

-337 AVDDLAGQLE
+337 AVEDLAGQLE

-354 RYRPENLADLV
+354 RYRPETLADLL

-380 TPPERVLGA
+380 TPPERVLGT
-389 HEPAETPLRRLRLTG
+389 HEPAETPLRRVRLTG
-404 LGARVRE
+404 LGARVRS

-432 LHRAY
+432 LRRAY
-437 PVTDDGPP
+437 PVTGDDPP
-445 TGHELAGR
+445 TGRELAGR
-453 RVTGTTLG
+453 RITGATLG
-461 ALATG
+461 ALAGG

-472 AVRSAAHR
+472 AVRSAAHQ

-494 PGTGEWSGLPPG
+494 PGAGDWSGLPPG

-511 PDALAAELAARP
+511 PDALAAELAGRP
-523 PRLLRPRAAAES
+523 PRLLRPRTAAES

-555 LHATVTGAD
+555 LHATVTGVD
-564 GGTATLT
+564 GGTATVT
-571 ATHHS
+571 ATHHA

-618 ADAVVVPDLAPGVGD
+618 ADTVVVPDLAPGVGD
-633 GRLAGALDARPDP
+633 GRLAGAVDARPDP
-646 VAAALGTASALLA
+646 VAAALGAAAALLA
-659 QAAHSGLRHLPA
+659 QAAHTGLRHLPA
-671 GFPDRLRAT
+671 AFPERLRAT
-680 AAGLTGVG
+680 AAGLAAVG
-688 LDRCGAALSGLA
+688 LDRCGATVAGLA

-720 RLSVTAESR
+720 RLSVTGESR

>member
-1 MIRDDLIA
+1 MTRDDLIA

-21 GLVKRA
+21 GLLKRA
-27 TREVDAGERP
+27 TKEVDAGERP
-37 ALTEDADGAVR
+37 MLTEDTDGAVR

-59 PPGGGLTAARCSC
+59 PVRGGLAAGICSC

-80 LLAVVLTYQRTHAD
+80 LLTVVLTYQRTHAD
-94 APAHEATPD
+94 AP
-103 RDAGPDHDA
+103 G
-112 APDRKAP
+112 
-119 PEREVAPDHDAAAD
+119 REVAPDQPAASDRQAVPGHDAASS
-133 HDTAAD
+133 HDAEPGHDVTPG
-139 RTAASNR
+139 
-146 EAALD
+146 LD
-151 RPAAPGPGASRD
+151 DAGS
-163 RGAAPGRE
+163 
-171 ADGAGGEPWR
+171 GGEPWR
-181 WSPGDVTDED
+181 WSPGDVTDEE
-191 LAAAIGAPALTA
+191 LAAAIGAPALA
-203 ARRQLRRGYTAV
+203 AAKRRLRRGYTAV
-215 VHRPDPA
+215 VHRPDAA

-227 VELPTNTVR
+227 VELPTGTVR
-236 FLVPH
+236 FLVPR

-266 AADRQHPDRPEAQV
+266 AADREHPDRPEAQV
-280 RVGGPATVTDLAALD
+280 RVGGPATVTEHAALD

-311 LGSGT
+311 LGSGV
-316 DARLAAVRRDLD
+316 DARLAAARRDLD

-337 AVDDLAGQLE
+337 AVEDLAGQLE

-354 RYRPENLADLV
+354 RYRPEILADLL

-380 TPPERVLGA
+380 TPPERVLGT
-389 HEPAETPLRRLRLTG
+389 HEPAETPLRRVRLTG

-432 LHRAY
+432 LRRAY
-437 PVTDDGPP
+437 PVTGDDPP
-445 TGHELAGR
+445 TGRELAGR
-453 RVTGTTLG
+453 RVTGATLG
-461 ALATG
+461 ALAGG

-472 AVRSAAHR
+472 AVRSAAHQ

-494 PGTGEWSGLPPG
+494 PGAGDWSGLPPG

-511 PDALAAELAARP
+511 PDALAAELAGRP
-523 PRLLRPRAAAES
+523 PRLLRPRTAAES

-555 LHATVTGAD
+555 LHAMVTGAD
-564 GGTATLT
+564 GGTATVT
-571 ATHHS
+571 ATHHA

-618 ADAVVVPDLAPGVGD
+618 ADTVVVPDLAPGVGD
-633 GRLAGALDARPDP
+633 GRLAGAVDARPDP
-646 VAAALGTASALLA
+646 VAAALGAAAALLA
-659 QAAHSGLRHLPA
+659 QAAHTGLRHLPA
-671 GFPDRLRAT
+671 AFPGRLRAT
-680 AAGLTGVG
+680 AAGLAAVG
-688 LDRCGAALSGLA
+688 LDRCGATVAGLA

-720 RLSVTAESR
+720 RLSVTGESR

>member
-1 MIRDDLIA
+1 MTREDLIA

-27 TREVDAGERP
+27 TKEVDAGERP
-37 ALTEDADGAVR
+37 VLTEDTDGAVR

-59 PPGGGLTAARCSC
+59 PPGGGLAAARCSC

-80 LLAVVLTYQRTHAD
+80 LLTVVLTYQRTHA
-94 APAHEATPD
+94 
-103 RDAGPDHDA
+103 A
-112 APDRKAP
+112 APDRDTAP
-119 PEREVAPDHDAAAD
+119 GNGAAPDQKAAPD
-133 HDTAAD
+133 
-139 RTAASNR
+139 R

-151 RPAAPGPGASRD
+151 GKAVPGRRAGPGGQGAPGLGPSHD

-171 ADGAGGEPWR
+171 DAAAGSEPSR
-181 WSPGDVTDED
+181 WSPGDVTDEE
-191 LAAAIGAPALTA
+191 LSAAIGAPALAA
-203 ARRQLRRGYTAV
+203 ARRRLRRGYSAV
-215 VHRPDPA
+215 VHRPDAA

-227 VELPTNTVR
+227 VELPTGTVR
-236 FLVPH
+236 FLVPG

-280 RVGGPATVTDLAALD
+280 RVGGPATVTNLAALD
-295 AAVAL
+295 AAVTL

-354 RYRPENLADLV
+354 RYRPETLADLL

-380 TPPERVLGA
+380 TPAERVLGA

-411 SGGEVGVDVV
+411 SAGETAVDVV

-432 LHRAY
+432 LRRTY
-437 PVTDDGPP
+437 PVTDDGAP

-453 RVTGTTLG
+453 RVTGATLG

-494 PGTGEWSGLPPG
+494 PGAGEWSGLPPG

-555 LHATVTGAD
+555 LDATVTGAD
-564 GGTATLT
+564 GGTATVT

-591 THGPP
+591 THGLP

-618 ADAVVVPDLAPGVGD
+618 ADAVVVPDLAPGAGD
-633 GRLAGALDARPDP
+633 GRLAGGVDARPDP
-646 VAAALGTASALLA
+646 VAAALNAASALLA
-659 QAAHSGLRHLPA
+659 QAAHTGLRHLPS

-680 AAGLTGVG
+680 AAGLAGVG
-688 LDRCGAALSGLA
+688 LDRCGAALSGVAL
-700 GALGA
+700 ALGA
-705 DPGEPAV
+705 EAGEPAV

>member
-1 MIRDDLIA
+1 MTRDDLIA

-37 ALTEDADGAVR
+37 ALTVDADGAVR
-48 AAYPDGVTVTL
+48 AAYPDGVTATL
-59 PPGGGLTAARCSC
+59 PAGAGLAAGSCTC

-80 LLAVVLTYQRTHAD
+80 LLAVVLTYQRNHAD
-94 APAHEATPD
+94 APGREAAPE
-103 RDAGPDHDA
+103 GEA
-112 APDRKAP
+112 APDT
-119 PEREVAPDHDAAAD
+119 DAAQGWRAD
-133 HDTAAD
+133 
-139 RTAASNR
+139 
-146 EAALD
+146 
-151 RPAAPGPGASRD
+151 PGGQAPGSGASRD
-163 RGAAPGRE
+163 REAAPGN
-171 ADGAGGEPWR
+171 AAGPGRNVALARKDAAAGSEPWR
-181 WSPGDVTDED
+181 WSPGDVTDEE
-191 LAAAIGAPALTA
+191 LAAAIGAPALA
-203 ARRQLRRGYTAV
+203 AAQRRRRRGYTAV
-215 VHRPDPA
+215 VHRPDAA

-227 VELPTNTVR
+227 VELPTGTVR
-236 FLVPH
+236 FLVPR

-252 DGGESIALAVWACR
+252 DGGEAIALAVWACR
-266 AADRQHPDRPEAQV
+266 TADREQPEHPEAQV
-280 RVGGPATVTDLAALD
+280 RVGGSATVVEHPALD

-311 LGSGT
+311 LGSGV
-316 DARLAAVRRDLD
+316 DARLAAARRDLD

-337 AVDDLAGQLE
+337 AVEDLTGQLE

-354 RYRPENLADLV
+354 RYRPETFADLL

-380 TPPERVLGA
+380 TPPERVLGT
-389 HEPAETPLRRLRLTG
+389 HEPAETPLRRVRLTG

-432 LHRAY
+432 LRRAY
-437 PVTDDGPP
+437 PVTDDGTP

-494 PGTGEWSGLPPG
+494 PGAGEWSGLPSG

-511 PDALAAELAARP
+511 PDALAAELAGRP
-523 PRLLRPRAAAES
+523 PRLLRPRTAAES

-555 LHATVTGAD
+555 LDATVTGAD
-564 GGTATLT
+564 GGTATIT
-571 ATHHS
+571 ATHHA

-596 RYVSGTVRRGA
+596 RFVSGTVRRGA

-618 ADAVVVPDLAPGVGD
+618 AAAVVVPDLAPGVGD
-633 GRLAGALDARPDP
+633 GRLAGAVDARPDP
-646 VAAALGTASALLA
+646 VAAVLGTASALLA
-659 QAAHSGLRHLPA
+659 QAAHTGLRHLPA

-680 AAGLTGVG
+680 AAALGGAGLEH
-688 LDRCGAALSGLA
+688 CGATLAGLA
-700 GALGA
+700 ATLGA